1 MSEVE
6 DLCGTRGA
14 GVCVGLAKCIEHAAR
29 FSRQCIRR
37 GKQGIGVEVALQ
49 GHPAGDPPARIGG
62 ESLRLLL
69 GVGLLGGFTTFS
81 AFSLETMLMIDRG
94 HAMTAL
100 GYALASVAGAF
111 GALGLGLTLMRNVA
125 A

>member
-1 MSEVE
+1 MA
-6 DLCGTRGA
+6 GARG
-14 GVCVGLAKCIEHAAR
+14 
-29 FSRQCIRR
+29 RR
-37 GKQGIGVEVALQ
+37 
-49 GHPAGDPPARIGG
+49 G

-94 HAMTAL
+94 QTMTAL
-100 GYALASVAGAF
+100 GYALASVAGAV